1 MLTINGTFIKHGEN
15 IKKLEDAI
23 AEYNALEKEIEK
35 LKAEKKERDEEM
47 LKVKTLNASLQN
59 SAKGEIKTKKDVS
72 ESYKSL
78 MDFVNGG

>member
-47 LKVKTLNASLQN
+47 LKVKTLNASLQK